1 MLLLPA
7 ILSFVNAGAAQLATK
22 AQESTT
28 LQYAEPGVLDKMN
41 QDLQFSKMAL
51 DGVFKLYV
59 SLQLYLENREYYV
72 NNRKAAEIAAR
83 RDFVGKKNETSVI
96 HVAATMNMLN
106 TYISQGSCQPSEWER
121 DWFYLMLHQFQPAM
135 SRMQQ
140 ATMARLFDDRTKAD
154 PKLVELASKNEF
166 QAGGVEISNEKF
178 YVEGQE
184 NVKADS

>member
-1 MLLLPA
+1 MLLLPS

-28 LQYAEPGVLDKMN
+28 LQYGEPGVLDKMN

-51 DGVFKLYV
+51 DGVFKLYT
-59 SLQLYLENREYYV
+59 SLQLYLENREFYV

-83 RDFVGKKNETSVI
+83 RDFVGKKNETSII

-106 TYISQGSCQPSEWER
+106 SYISQGSCKPSEWER
-121 DWFYLMLHQFQPAM
+121 DWFHLMLHQFQPAM

-140 ATMARLFDDRTKAD
+140 ATMVRLFDTKAD
-154 PKLVELASKNEF
+154 PKLVELAKANEF

-184 NVKADS
+184 NAKADS